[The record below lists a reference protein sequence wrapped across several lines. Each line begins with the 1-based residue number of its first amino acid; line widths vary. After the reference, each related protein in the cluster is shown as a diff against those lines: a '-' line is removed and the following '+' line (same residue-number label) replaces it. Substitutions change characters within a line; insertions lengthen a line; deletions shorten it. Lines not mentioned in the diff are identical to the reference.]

1 MRKPQRTGSP
11 TRREKANQEKHQRR
25 QKKQIQRRPLRAQR
39 AQVDPQPVPQAR
51 GFFVQQIWDKLGLE
65 EALERVGI
73 GKDGLPISTILMVV
87 LLMGVV
93 GATSLNGL
101 TVLPCLADRTGCPTM
116 RPCAPC

>member
-1 MRKPQRTGSP
+1 
-11 TRREKANQEKHQRR
+11 
-25 QKKQIQRRPLRAQR
+25 
-39 AQVDPQPVPQAR
+39 VDPQPVPQAR

-116 RPCAPC
+116 RPCAPCWQ